1 MMTSRERVAHALDH
15 REPDRVPIDLG
26 GTAVT
31 GMHASTVY
39 ALRQR
44 LGLDAPGAPVKVIEP
59 YQMLGEIGPDLM
71 DALGIDVVGLAGTRT
86 MFGFPNER
94 WKPWTMFD
102 GTPVLVP
109 EGFNTTPD
117 ANGDILMYPEGDRS
131 VPPSGRMPKGG
142 CFFDSIPRQH
152 PIVDDRLDPAD
163 NLQEFRPIDPAEL
176 AHFGREAE
184 RLFTGTD
191 KAIVASFGGTAFGD
205 IALVPAPWLKH
216 PRGIRDVA
224 EWYLSTAARRDYVYK
239 VFEGQCAVALENL
252 AKIHAVVGDRIAA
265 AFVTGTDF
273 GCQAGPFIAPAAYRD
288 LYKPF
293 HTEVNAWIH
302 RRTKWKSFIHT
313 CGSVAAF
320 IPDFIEAGFDILNPV
335 QCSAAHMDPAELK
348 RAYGGRLAF
357 WGGAVDT
364 QRTLPYGTPDEVR
377 AQVRGRVE
385 IFAPGGGFVFNAV
398 HNIQAKTPVANVQAF
413 FEAAHEFGRYAP

>member
-1 MMTSRERVAHALDH
+1 MAFPKHAVIVTAAGSSERFNASK
-15 REPDRVPIDLG
+15 DLG
-26 GTAVT
+26 VKKEYLAIDGHTILYRAIAPFLQVPNCAAILVT
-31 GMHASTVY
+31 
-39 ALRQR
+39 
-44 LGLDAPGAPVKVIEP
+44 
-59 YQMLGEIGPDLM
+59 
-71 DALGIDVVGLAGTRT
+71 
-86 MFGFPNER
+86 
-94 WKPWTMFD
+94 
-102 GTPVLVP
+102 
-109 EGFNTTPD
+109 
-117 ANGDILMYPEGDRS
+117 YPEGMED
-131 VPPSGRMPKGG
+131 
-142 CFFDSIPRQH
+142 
-152 PIVDDRLDPAD
+152 
-163 NLQEFRPIDPAEL
+163 
-176 AHFGREAE
+176 
-184 RLFTGTD
+184 
-191 KAIVASFGGTAFGD
+191 
-205 IALVPAPWLKH
+205 
-216 PRGIRDVA
+216 
-224 EWYLSTAARRDYVYK
+224 
-239 VFEGQCAVALENL
+239 QCAVALENL

-273 GCQAGPFIAPAAYRD
+273 GYQAGPFIAPAAYRD